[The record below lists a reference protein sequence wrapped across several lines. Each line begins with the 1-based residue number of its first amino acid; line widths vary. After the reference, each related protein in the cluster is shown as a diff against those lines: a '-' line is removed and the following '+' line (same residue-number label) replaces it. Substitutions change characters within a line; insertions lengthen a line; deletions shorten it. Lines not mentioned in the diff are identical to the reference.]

1 MAAAIAVLP
10 DPIDDLG
17 GTRDIYRV
25 WKYGNGSFVIS
36 LSLLRLKTIA
46 HHAGHRLQRR
56 QRTHTPLGS
65 NVAMLS
71 ALKHI
76 ILTLITN
83 S

>member
-46 HHAGHRLQRR
+46 HHAGHRL
-56 QRTHTPLGS
+56 
-65 NVAMLS
+65 
-71 ALKHI
+71 
-76 ILTLITN
+76 
-83 S
+83 